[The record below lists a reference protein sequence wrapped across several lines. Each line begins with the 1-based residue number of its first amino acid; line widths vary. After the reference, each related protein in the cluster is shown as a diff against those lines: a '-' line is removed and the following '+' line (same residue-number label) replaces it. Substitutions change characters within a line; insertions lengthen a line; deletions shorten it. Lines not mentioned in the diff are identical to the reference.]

1 MPFIS
6 SLKESFAIAPIENR
20 EDVVLKLATANT
32 EDANYYQGLILLQ
45 KIYNEVMKQEEPTKV
60 REATDAERALFVE
73 MQSHLKKFQNKNDHY
88 IELNT
93 RFHLLVYPFE
103 TLKST
108 EFIKNELCLDL
119 ITQKQEQQ
127 SVQTDQNSINV
138 TPSKLD
144 QDLISRNNII
154 KGAFDVYRL
163 NGSFD
168 ITPLAFPHLKAS
180 ALEID
185 RLPDS
190 EQVVLLQKLFVYP
203 TEKVFGNNILNR
215 LCRLW
220 KILADN
226 DESWKF
232 ENLPFYNFTLA
243 QMDYLIKNMPDI
255 VLLHENFVNAYVDK
269 LVPSQYYNVDS
280 AGQVISFWDDEE
292 GILRGYLND
301 LDHFAQKLPDIYFHL
316 KSAIRFYK
324 LRVDIVRQDFEE
336 LRLIQYLT
344 GTFNKSTASSPIPS
358 RLSNVFSFNKPTQDP
373 DTIKYIDKVNI
384 RIPLLGGC
392 QIREQDRLLV
402 IEEYLTGLITQNKL
416 TASMESLGAYI
427 DYHNVLKPLH
437 AKLMLTVS
445 SVMQESW
452 ARVLGSTKFEQ
463 LVKKSSVV
471 FTPATLN
478 SFVKRGPNDTVKLS
492 VRTKNI
498 QLLSIRVFQINME
511 NYSRLHLGSDN
522 ERVIFEKNNKIDLDG
537 LCPTWEKDIDFS
549 SEPAIRVKTNDFV
562 FGSEGLASEVF
573 NGRGLWVV
581 EFVGGQN
588 QCRAIVQK
596 GYLGHVIQNSTAG
609 HVVRILDESGKV
621 LENSKIW
628 CENQYYEADAY
639 DNILIPYLPFDGNSK
654 TTKILLISAS
664 DDFCETVSFDR
675 LAEKYTLSADF
686 YINPEMVSF
695 NKKATVV
702 INPRLTMNSLSIPIS
717 LLENISLVVESTNA
731 DQVKNTST
739 CQNISKDSSSIY
751 FEFMVPDR
759 LINLDFTLNAKI
771 RTLNDTLEPTD
782 FKHSI
787 SYRIP
792 IENIGVPESVHLKKS
807 IDGNY
812 FIHVFG
818 LNGEPKANYE
828 VSLKIKHAFVTYNQV
843 NVILKTNSEG
853 VIELGPLPDIQWV
866 EYSSAQVTYKQWS
879 MNNDKKCVLPPAVCV
894 AADTP
899 FIIACS
905 ADVSGL
911 LFSLYKTGIR
921 ESLVID
927 LSDVIQVNDRH
938 VSISGL
944 PAGEYMFYF
953 ASTNGGESQIKCSV
967 IKGQVNM
974 MNEVGEECSKN
985 ERFWSDWVI
994 GKNSYAKQNGT
1005 VIQRPLYISDI
1016 DVSNNESVTV
1026 QLKNWSAKTFLILT
1040 TSTFVPTNTES
1051 LAHLINGRNLTRPL
1065 VLNNG
1070 IYQTESLFLDNKQL
1084 GEEYQYVLNRA
1095 RSEKWVGSNLT
1106 KPTLLMF
1113 PEKHA
1118 STTTESRQLE
1128 SEKVTKN
1135 TRKDLLRYAKSF
1147 RNGSNRA
1154 FCTGQM
1160 FTQNFAES
1168 SLAFLDHNSPILV
1181 LPISTD
1187 GSVTVTREQLG
1198 YGGDFIQ
1205 ALAISGEQAAYQDTV
1220 MPSDFKLRLN
1230 DLRQK
1235 QSSNK
1240 ALIRSKVIKNLLPNE
1255 KLVLDTH
1262 EYETIDSFEK
1272 LFETIKTISRVG
1284 SSVSQSFEYL
1294 KTWPNLDVSKKLKLY
1309 EKNVCYELNFWL
1321 KRKDAVFFDQF
1332 VKPAIMSKIQKSFM
1346 DLYLIDEDLSE
1357 FSNDIYKLDQLSI
1370 AEKALLATTQSPQF
1384 LKTILRSFEE
1394 AFDDRVIDDRC
1405 DATFDSILAGSAL
1418 VLPEV
1423 ITETS
1428 SDNIGVLE
1436 RGYVAGNA
1444 AFSPSSAQCAI
1455 QYQTYMAS
1463 SPPPPPLPSSQQPG
1477 MLGMFK
1483 SAGFGGPSSSRIL
1496 KLAESYAD
1504 VGTSLFDSI
1513 VDDNDEELEELADEM
1528 RERAKKLQQKI
1539 AYEFTEP
1546 TSEWV
1551 EASYYNKHD
1560 HIAVKKFWIDF
1571 LQYHLAKSDSQQNT
1585 FLSENFMYC
1594 LDNSTE
1600 VFFVLSMLD
1609 LPFVSE
1615 SNWTKEAIASNN
1627 AEEDGSAMQLTICAS
1642 SSYPLMVFYR
1652 TLTESSTPFNGNSE
1666 NNLMLGQELFIYDE
1680 STPIDS
1686 DECIKINPLSKHLDT
1701 FVQYGS
1707 HVIVSNVS
1715 GKTLSCQVTVQ
1726 IPTGAIPCKETPYCR
1741 SKTISIH
1748 PYSTW
1753 HEVTGTFYFPSEGSF
1768 TIVPVTVSSLSG
1780 DKLLGK
1786 IDSIN
1791 FDVKDKPCNN
1801 SNENENEA
1809 ASQLLSL
1816 SSWPTLANSGS
1827 SASVISFLEGY
1838 KKLDRLDFGLIGWRM
1853 KDNAFA
1859 RQVFDVLSH
1868 QRCFYSQTLW
1878 KYGVYHQF
1886 DDIIRDLLKFD
1897 GNSVLTRAGQVFES
1911 PLIEKKREDHSQI
1924 FDYYPLLNARA
1935 HPLKS
1940 ASHEILNNQFYKQY
1954 DEFLS
1959 YLSQRTNQP
1968 TNNDLVILTLYLI
1981 LQDRIG
1987 DAQLTFARIQS
1998 GENPTF
2004 CQVQIDYTEA
2014 YLKTR
2019 IPVTDQ
2025 TSHHLLDL
2033 DSVKQIA
2040 LKYKEFGVLKWRKL
2054 FTELY
2059 EFVCEVEQ
2067 GDSEMT
2073 GTLTGNSTRIQ
2084 SEPLLQFE
2092 INQQTQELVVE
2103 FANIKS
2109 IDVKYYEMNIEVMF
2123 STNPFMNDRVTSAID
2138 NKNFTWIKPSYSSR
2152 IELPE
2157 KSAAVENDTDGE
2169 YNIIGVGQVKSVQ
2182 TINIPFTGGNK
2193 NVFVEIS
2200 SVGTVND
2207 IKRCQAYFSHSLQTH
2222 IVESFGIVRVMSGST
2237 RRPLAGTYVKVYAR
2251 MKQGRK
2257 VHFWKDGYTG
2267 LNGVFDYIGVTEG
2280 NALMGGAETDLK
2292 ALMYDKIDK
2301 LSILVISPE
2310 EGAVVKETYPPLTA

>member
-6 SLKESFAIAPIENR
+6 SLKERFATAPIENR

-32 EDANYYQGLILLQ
+32 EDANYYQGLIILQ
-45 KIYNEVMKQEEPTKV
+45 KIYNEVTKQEESTKV
-60 REATDAERALFVE
+60 REATRTERTLFNE
-73 MQSHLKKFQNKNDHY
+73 MQNHLKKFQNKNDHY

-93 RFHLLVYPFE
+93 RFHLLIYPFE

-108 EFIKNELCLDL
+108 EFIKNELYLDL

-127 SVQTDQNSINV
+127 SVQTDQNPTNV
-138 TPSKLD
+138 TPSALD

-154 KGAFDVYRL
+154 KGIFDVYRL

-168 ITPLAFPHLKAS
+168 VTPLAFPHLKAS

-190 EQVVLLQKLFVYP
+190 EQAALLQKIFVYP
-203 TEKVFGNNILNR
+203 TEKIFGNDILNR

-220 KILADN
+220 NLQADN
-226 DESWKF
+226 DESWQF

-243 QMDYLIKNMPDI
+243 QMDYLIENIPKI
-255 VLLHENFVNAYVDK
+255 VLLHENFVNAYLDK
-269 LVPSQYYNVDS
+269 LVPSQYYNIDS
-280 AGQVISFWDDEE
+280 TGQALSFWDDEE
-292 GILRGYLND
+292 GILRGYLSD
-301 LDHFAQKLPDIYFHL
+301 LDQFAQKLPAIYFQL
-316 KSAIRFYK
+316 KSAIRFHK

-336 LRLIQYLT
+336 LGLIQYLT
-344 GTFNKSTASSPIPS
+344 GASNNSTDLSPLPS
-358 RLSNVFSFNKPTQDP
+358 RLSNVFSFNKPVQDP
-373 DTIKYIDKVNI
+373 NTIKVIDKVNT
-384 RIPLLGGC
+384 RIPLLGDC
-392 QIREQDRLLV
+392 QIQEQDRLLV
-402 IEEYLTGLITQNKL
+402 VEEYLAGLITQNKL
-416 TASMESLGAYI
+416 TTSIESLGAYM

-437 AKLMLTVS
+437 AKLMLTIS
-445 SVMQESW
+445 PVMQESW
-452 ARVLGSTKFEQ
+452 AKLLGSTQFEQ

-478 SFVKRGPNDTVKLS
+478 ASVKRGPNDVIKLS

-522 ERVIFEKNNKIDLDG
+522 KRAISEKNNKIDLDG

-562 FGSEGLASEVF
+562 FGGDGFASEVF

-581 EFVGGQN
+581 EFVGGKN

-596 GYLGHVIQNSTAG
+596 GYLRHVTQNSTAG

-628 CENQYYEADAY
+628 CENQYYEADES
-639 DNILIPYLPFDGNSK
+639 DNVLIPYLPFDGSSK
-654 TTKILLISAS
+654 MTKMLLMSAS
-664 DDFCETVSFDR
+664 GDFCETVSFDR
-675 LAEKYTLSADF
+675 LAEKYSLSADF
-686 YINPEMVSF
+686 YVNPEMVSF

-702 INPRLTMNSLSIPIS
+702 VNPRLIMNNLSVPIS
-717 LLENISLVVESTNA
+717 LLEKISLVAESTNA

-739 CQNISKDSSSIY
+739 CQNISKDSNTIY

-759 LINLDFTLNAKI
+759 LISLDFTLNAKI
-771 RTLNDTLEPTD
+771 RTLNDTLEPMD
-782 FKHSI
+782 IKHSI
-787 SYRIP
+787 TYRIP
-792 IENIGVPESVHLKKS
+792 VENTGVPESVHLKKS

-828 VSLKIKHAFVTYNQV
+828 VSLKIKHTFVTYNQV
-843 NVILKTNSEG
+843 NITLKTNNEG

-866 EYSSAQVTYKQWS
+866 EYSSPQVTNKQWS
-879 MNNDKKCVLPPAVCV
+879 MNNDKKRVLPPAICV

-899 FIIACS
+899 FRIACS
-905 ADVSGL
+905 TDVSAL
-911 LFSLYKTGIR
+911 LFSLYRTGVR
-921 ESLVID
+921 ESLIGD
-927 LSDVIQVNDRH
+927 LSDLIKINDSH

-944 PAGEYMFYF
+944 PEGEYMFYF
-953 ASTNGGESQIKCSV
+953 ASTNDGESRIKCSV
-967 IKGQVNM
+967 IKGQAN
-974 MNEVGEECSKN
+974 MNEVEEECSKK
-985 ERFWSDWVI
+985 ECFWSDWVI
-994 GKNSYAKQNGT
+994 GSNSYAKQNGT

-1016 DVSNNESVTV
+1016 DVSDNESVTV
-1026 QLKNWSAKTFLILT
+1026 RLKNWSTKTFLIVT

-1065 VLNNG
+1065 VQNSG
-1070 IYQTESLFLDNKQL
+1070 IYQTESLFLDDKQL

-1113 PEKHA
+1113 PEIHA

-1128 SEKVTKN
+1128 SEKVTISAK
-1135 TRKDLLRYAKSF
+1135 KGGFGYAKKC
-1147 RNGSNRA
+1147 RNASNMA
-1154 FCTGQM
+1154 FCIGQM
-1160 FTQNFAES
+1160 FIQNFAES

-1181 LPISTD
+1181 LPVSTD

-1198 YGGDFIQ
+1198 YGGDFVQ
-1205 ALAISGEQAAYQDTV
+1205 VLAISGEQAAYQDTV
-1220 MPSDFKLRLN
+1220 MSSDCKFRLN

-1240 ALIRSKVIKNLLPNE
+1240 ALIRSKVVKNILPNE

-1272 LFETIKTISRVG
+1272 LFETIGTISRVG

-1294 KTWPNLDVSKKLKLY
+1294 KTWSSLGVSKKLKLH

-1321 KRKDAVFFDQF
+1321 KRKDPKFFGQF

-1346 DLYLIDEDLSE
+1346 DLYLIGEDLSE
-1357 FSNDIYKLDQLSI
+1357 FSNDIYKFEQLSI
-1370 AEKALLATTQSPQF
+1370 AERAILATTQSPQF
-1384 LKTILRSFEE
+1384 LKTVLRSFKE
-1394 AFDDRVIDDRC
+1394 AFDDRVIDDRS
-1405 DATFDSILAGSAL
+1405 DAIFDSILAGSAL

-1423 ITETS
+1423 VAGTM
-1428 SDNIGVLE
+1428 SDSIGVLE
-1436 RGYVAGNA
+1436 RGDVSGSA
-1444 AFSPSSAQCAI
+1444 AFFASSP
-1455 QYQTYMAS
+1455 QYSFQPQMHMAS
-1463 SPPPPPLPSSQQPG
+1463 ASPPPPPSSQPS
-1477 MLGMFK
+1477 MFG
-1483 SAGFGGPSSSRIL
+1483 SAAF
-1496 KLAESYAD
+1496 
-1504 VGTSLFDSI
+1504 
-1513 VDDNDEELEELADEM
+1513 DDNDEELAELAEEM
-1528 RERAKKLQQKI
+1528 RERAMKRQKKI
-1539 AYEFTEP
+1539 TYEFTKP

-1551 EASYYNKHD
+1551 ESNYYNKHD

-1571 LQYHLAKSDSQQNT
+1571 LQYHLEKGDSQQNV

-1594 LDNSTE
+1594 LDNATE

-1609 LPFVSE
+1609 LPFASE
-1615 SNWTKEAIASNN
+1615 SNWTKEATTSNN
-1627 AEEDGSAMQLTICAS
+1627 AGEDNNAIQLVICAS

-1652 TLTESSTPFNGNSE
+1652 TLTESSAPFNGNGE
-1666 NNLMLGQELFIYDE
+1666 NNLMLGQELFLCDE
-1680 STPIDS
+1680 NTPIDS
-1686 DECIKINPLSKHLDT
+1686 DECIKINPLSRHLNT

-1715 GKTLSCQVTVQ
+1715 GKTLSCQITVQ
-1726 IPTGAIPCKETPYCR
+1726 IPTGAVPCKETPYCR
-1741 SKTISIH
+1741 SKTISIN

-1753 HEVTGTFYFPSEGSF
+1753 HEVTGTFYFPSEGNF
-1768 TIVPVTVSSLSG
+1768 NIVPVTVSSLSG
-1780 DKLLGK
+1780 DRLLGK
-1786 IDSIN
+1786 IDSID
-1791 FDVKDKPCNN
+1791 FDVKDKPCNDSN
-1801 SNENENEA
+1801 KNENDTA
-1809 ASQLLSL
+1809 AQVFSL
-1816 SSWPTLANSGS
+1816 TSWPTLANSGPN
-1827 SASVISFLEGY
+1827 ASVISFLEGY

-1853 KDNAFA
+1853 KDSAFA

-1868 QRCFYSQTLW
+1868 QRCFYSQELW

-1897 GNSVLTRAGQVFES
+1897 GNNVLTRAGQVFES
-1911 PLIEKKREDHSQI
+1911 PLIEKKREDYSQI

-1940 ASHEILNNQFYKQY
+1940 TSHEILNDQFYEQY

-1959 YLSQRTNQP
+1959 YLSQRTSQL
-1968 TNNDLVILTLYLI
+1968 TSNDLVILTLYLI

-1998 GENPTF
+1998 GENATS
-2004 CQVQIDYTEA
+2004 CQVQIDYLEA

-2019 IPVTDQ
+2019 IPVTNQ
-2025 TSHHLLDL
+2025 MSQHVLDL

-2054 FTELY
+2054 FTELH

-2067 GDSEMT
+2067 GDSDMP
-2073 GTLTGNSTRIQ
+2073 GTLAGNSTRIQ
-2084 SEPLLQFE
+2084 SEPLLEFE

-2123 STNPFMNDRVTSAID
+2123 STNPFMNDRVTSAVD
-2138 NKNFTWIKPSYSSR
+2138 SENFTWIKPSYSSR
-2152 IELPE
+2152 TELPE
-2157 KSAAVENDTDGE
+2157 KPAVAESNADDDYE
-2169 YNIIGVGQVKSVQ
+2169 MIGAGQVKSVQ
-2182 TINIPFTGGNK
+2182 TINVPFTGGNK

-2207 IKRCQAYFSHSLQTH
+2207 IKRRQAYFSHSLQTH
-2222 IVESFGIVRVMSGST
+2222 IVESFGIIRVLSGST
-2237 RRPLAGTYVKVYAR
+2237 KRPLAGAYVKVYAR

-2292 ALMYDKIDK
+2292 TLMDDKIDK
-2301 LSILVISPE
+2301 LSILVTSPE
-2310 EGAVVKETYPPLTA
+2310 EGAVVKEAYPPFTA

>member
-6 SLKESFAIAPIENR
+6 SLKESFATAPIENR
-20 EDVVLKLATANT
+20 EDVILKLATANT
-32 EDANYYQGLILLQ
+32 EDANYYQGLIKLQ
-45 KIYNEVMKQEEPTKV
+45 KIYNEVVKQEDPTQV
-60 REATDAERALFVE
+60 REATGAERTLFVE
-73 MQSHLKKFQNKNDHY
+73 MQNHLKKFQNKNDRY
-88 IELNT
+88 TELNT
-93 RFHLLVYPFE
+93 RFHLLIYPFE

-108 EFIKNELCLDL
+108 EFIKNELYLDL

-127 SVQTDQNSINV
+127 SVQTDQNPTDI
-138 TPSKLD
+138 TPSVLD

-154 KGAFDVYRL
+154 NESFNVYRA
-163 NGSFD
+163 NGSFY
-168 ITPLAFPHLKAS
+168 ITPLSFPHLKES
-180 ALEID
+180 ALLID
-185 RLPDS
+185 KIPDS
-190 EQVVLLQKLFVYP
+190 EQAALLQEVFVYP
-203 TEKVFGNNILNR
+203 TEKIFGNAILDR
-215 LCRLW
+215 LCKLW
-220 KILADN
+220 KLQSDDN
-226 DESWKF
+226 YWKL
-232 ENLPFYNFTLA
+232 ENLPFHNFTLA
-243 QMDYLIKNMPDI
+243 QMDYLIKNIPDI
-255 VLLHENFVNAYVDK
+255 VLLYESFVEAYLNK
-269 LVPSQYYNVDS
+269 LVPSQYYNVNS
-280 AGQVISFWDDEE
+280 TGQAISFWDDEE
-292 GILRGYLND
+292 GNLLGYLNN
-301 LDHFAQKLPDIYFHL
+301 LDHFAQKLPAIYFHL
-316 KSAIRFYK
+316 KSAIWFHK

-336 LRLIQYLT
+336 LRLIWYLT
-344 GTFNKSTASSPIPS
+344 GASNNSTDLSPLPS
-358 RLSNVFSFNKPTQDP
+358 RSSNIFSSNKPNQDSN
-373 DTIKYIDKVNI
+373 TVKGIDNVDI
-384 RIPLLGGC
+384 RIPLLGNC
-392 QIREQDRLLV
+392 RIREQDRLV
-402 IEEYLTGLITQNKL
+402 VVEEYLTGLITQNKL
-416 TASMESLGAYI
+416 TTSIESFGAYM
-427 DYHNVLKPLH
+427 DYHNVLKSLH

-452 ARVLGSTKFEQ
+452 ARVLGSTEFEQ

-478 SFVKRGPNDTVKLS
+478 AYVKRGPNDTIKLS

-522 ERVIFEKNNKIDLDG
+522 ERVISEKNNKIDLDG

-562 FGSEGLASEVF
+562 FGGDGLASEVF

-581 EFVGGQN
+581 EFVGGKN

-596 GYLGHVIQNSTAG
+596 GYLRHVIQDSTAG
-609 HVVRILDESGKV
+609 HVIRILDESGKV

-628 CENQYYEADAY
+628 CENQYYEADRS
-639 DNILIPYLPFDGNSK
+639 DNVLIPYLPFDSDSK
-654 TTKILLISAS
+654 TTKILLMSAS
-664 DDFCETVSFDR
+664 DDFCETISFDR
-675 LAEKYTLSADF
+675 LAEKYKLSADF
-686 YINPEMVSF
+686 YVNSEMVSP

-702 INPRLTMNSLSIPIS
+702 VNPRLTMNNISVPVS

-739 CQNISKDSSSIY
+739 CQTINRYSSVM
-751 FEFMVPDR
+751 FKFMVPDR
-759 LINLDFTLNAKI
+759 LISLDFTLTAKI
-771 RTLNDTLEPTD
+771 RTLNDTLEPID

-792 IENIGVPESVHLKKS
+792 VENTGVPESVHLKKS
-807 IDGNY
+807 VDGNY

-828 VSLKIKHAFVTYNQV
+828 VSLKIKHAFVSYDQV
-843 NVILKTNSEG
+843 HVTLKTNSEG

-866 EYSSAQVTYKQWS
+866 EYSSSQVTYKQWS

-899 FIIACS
+899 FRIACS
-905 ADVSGL
+905 INVSNS
-911 LFSLYKTGIR
+911 LFSLALI
-921 ESLVID
+921 ED
-927 LSDVIQVNDRH
+927 LSDLIQINDSY

-944 PAGEYMFYF
+944 PTGEYMFYF

-967 IKGQVNM
+967 IKGQVNT
-974 MNEVGEECSKN
+974 NEAGEECDKK
-985 ERFWSDWVI
+985 ELFWSDWVI
-994 GKNSYAKQNGT
+994 GSNSYAKQNGT

-1016 DVSNNESVTV
+1016 DVSNSENVTV
-1026 QLKNWSAKTFLILT
+1026 QLKNWSAKTFLIVT
-1040 TSTFVPTNTES
+1040 TSTFVPTNSES
-1051 LAHLINGRNLTRPL
+1051 LARLINGRNLTRPL
-1065 VLNNG
+1065 VQNSG
-1070 IYQTESLFLDNKQL
+1070 IYQAGSLFLNDKQL

-1128 SEKVTKN
+1128 RETATEKGEYSYC
-1135 TRKDLLRYAKSF
+1135 RAKKACLS
-1147 RNGSNRA
+1147 SSKA
-1154 FCTGQM
+1154 FCARQM
-1160 FTQNFAES
+1160 FTQNFAET

-1181 LPISTD
+1181 LPVSTD
-1187 GSVTVTREQLG
+1187 GSVTINREQLG

-1205 ALAISGEQAAYQDTV
+1205 VLAISGEQAAYQDTV
-1220 MPSDFKLRLN
+1220 MPSDFKFRLN

-1255 KLVLDTH
+1255 KLVLNTH

-1294 KTWPNLDVSKKLKLY
+1294 KTWPSLDVSKKLGLH

-1321 KRKDAVFFDQF
+1321 KRKDVTFFDQF

-1357 FSNDIYKLDQLSI
+1357 FSNDIYKFEQLSI
-1370 AEKALLATTQSPQF
+1370 AEKAILATTQSPQF
-1384 LKTILRSFEE
+1384 LKTVLRSFEE
-1394 AFDDRVIDDRC
+1394 AFDDRVIDDRS
-1405 DATFDSILAGSAL
+1405 DAIFDSIIAGSAL
-1418 VLPEV
+1418 ASTEV
-1423 ITETS
+1423 ITVTTS
-1428 SDNIGVLE
+1428 NDIGLEVESIIASDDDA
-1436 RGYVAGNA
+1436 AGA
-1444 AFSPSSAQCAI
+1444 SFFCSFP
-1455 QYQTYMAS
+1455 QT
-1463 SPPPPPLPSSQQPG
+1463 PLPKTSGSFLRSLKPDTLFSTP
-1477 MLGMFK
+1477 M
-1483 SAGFGGPSSSRIL
+1483 SSSML
-1496 KLAESYAD
+1496 NSEEND
-1504 VGTSLFDSI
+1504 DDDGTSPLDDI
-1513 VDDNDEELEELADEM
+1513 VDDDIVDDDDEELEELAEEM
-1528 RERAKKLQQKI
+1528 RERAKKLQKKI
-1539 AYEFTEP
+1539 TYEFTKP

-1551 EASYYNKHD
+1551 ETSYYNRHD

-1571 LQYHLAKSDSQQNT
+1571 LKYHLAKGDSQQNV

-1600 VFFVLSMLD
+1600 VFFVLGMLD
-1609 LPFVSE
+1609 LPFASE
-1615 SNWTKEAIASNN
+1615 SYWLTETTIGNN
-1627 AEEDGSAMQLTICAS
+1627 TEEEDGNAVQLAVCAS

-1652 TLTESSTPFNGNSE
+1652 TLTESSTPFHDNGE
-1666 NNLMLGQELFIYDE
+1666 NNIMLGQELFLYDE
-1680 STPIDS
+1680 NTPIDS
-1686 DECIKINPLSKHLDT
+1686 DECIKINPLSKHLET

-1715 GKTLSCQVTVQ
+1715 GKALSCQVTVQ

-1741 SKTISIH
+1741 SKTISID

-1753 HEVTGTFYFPSEGSF
+1753 HEVTGTFYFPSEGNF

-1780 DKLLGK
+1780 DKILGK
-1786 IDSIN
+1786 IDSID

-1801 SNENENEA
+1801 SNENENDA
-1809 ASQLLSL
+1809 VAQVLSL
-1816 SSWPTLANSGS
+1816 SSWPTLASSGS

-1838 KKLDRLDFGLIGWRM
+1838 KKLDRLDFGLVGWRM
-1853 KDNAFA
+1853 KDSAFA

-1868 QRCFYSQTLW
+1868 QRRFYSQTLW
-1878 KYGVYHQF
+1878 KYGVYHKF
-1886 DDIIRDLLKFD
+1886 GDIIRDLLKFD
-1897 GNSVLTRAGQVFES
+1897 GKNVLNRIGQVFES
-1911 PLIEKKREDHSQI
+1911 PLIEKKREDHSRI

-1940 ASHEILNNQFYKQY
+1940 TSHEILNDQFYQQY

-1959 YLSQRTNQP
+1959 YLSQRTSQP

-1981 LQDRIG
+1981 LQDRTG

-1998 GENPTF
+1998 SENPTF
-2004 CQVQIDYTEA
+2004 CQVQIDYLEA

-2025 TSHHLLDL
+2025 MSQHVLDL

-2084 SEPLLQFE
+2084 SEPLLEFE

-2109 IDVKYYEMNIEVMF
+2109 VDVKYYEMNTEVMF
-2123 STNPFMNDRVTSAID
+2123 STDPFMNDRVTSAMD
-2138 NKNFTWIKPSYSSR
+2138 KKNFTWVKPSYSSR

-2157 KSAAVENDTDGE
+2157 KPAVVENDADGD
-2169 YNIIGVGQVKSVQ
+2169 YDMIGVGKVKSVQ

-2207 IKRCQAYFSHSLQTH
+2207 IKRRQAYFSHSLQTH

-2237 RRPLAGTYVKVYAR
+2237 KRPLAGAYVKVYAR
-2251 MKQGRK
+2251 MKQGRM

-2280 NALMGGAETDLK
+2280 NALIGGNETDLET
-2292 ALMYDKIDK
+2292 LMDDKIDK
-2301 LSILVISPE
+2301 LSILIISPE
-2310 EGAVVKETYPPLTA
+2310 EGAVVKEAYPPLTA